1 MFNTM
6 SELKSNRMQ
15 LLISMLC
22 GFRGRC
28 VNPLCLL
35 LLTAVAMLSA
45 CSGGASSSGSQ
56 NNVATLSGNWQF
68 SVANPTDQT
77 FIGGLQ
83 GGFLLQNHGAVTG
96 AAVYSVSLPAGGNP
110 TVCNSGSAP
119 ITGTLSGQ
127 SVTLTALAGN
137 QTFTFTGTP
146 SSDGATLTGTYG
158 SP

>member
-1 MFNTM
+1 MSNTM

-15 LLISMLC
+15 LLISLLC
-22 GFRGRC
+22 GFRGRY
-28 VNPLCLL
+28 VRPLCLL
-35 LLTAVAMLSA
+35 LLPAVAMLSA
-45 CSGGASSSGSQ
+45 CGGGASSSASQ
-56 NNVATLSGNWQF
+56 NAATLSGNWQF

-119 ITGTLSGQ
+119 ITGSLSGQ
-127 SVTLTALAGN
+127 SGTLSSLAGN
-137 QTFTFTGTP
+137 QTFTFTGTLR
-146 SSDGATLTGTYG
+146 SDGSTLTGND
-158 SP
+158 